1 MYIFKANKRSGAGR
15 GRLCYVCVL
24 CMHVCVHQPETERAY
39 IYICICKQKLAFGY
53 RRVYVQHM
61 HTQHRYIGVMDN
73 VSYG

>member
-1 MYIFKANKRSGAGR
+1 M
-15 GRLCYVCVL
+15 YVCCV
-24 CMHVCVHQPETERAY
+24 CMCVHQPETERAY

-73 VSYG
+73 VRYG